1 MLRRILKQF
10 SKEETSSP
18 TTFEANELLQVTAD
32 SSRCCQCGI
41 CGYNCPVG
49 IEVRE
54 YARRGENV
62 TDSRCINCGACIE
75 KCPRATLR
83 WGPVVLIRADNTLE
97 INPNS
102 LPLDLQLKSDGL
114 E

>member
-1 MLRRILKQF
+1 MIAG
-10 SKEETSSP
+10 S
-18 TTFEANELLQVTAD
+18 ELLQVTAD
-32 SSRCCQCGI
+32 GSRCVQCGI

-62 TDSRCINCGACIE
+62 TDSRCIGCGACID
-75 KCPRATLR
+75 KCPRGTLR
-83 WGPVVLIRADNTLE
+83 WGAAILIRADNTLE

-102 LPLDLQLKSDGL
+102 LPLERQLKPGEL